1 MNKYIGHQH
10 QIYGVE
16 EMRLCGGKAD
26 GMRILQIRN
35 GNGLELT
42 VSADRCADI
51 PRLTFKGYNFGYFS
65 PCGYVAPQY
74 YDKDGVGFLKSFTA
88 GFLTTCGLTAV
99 GNPCNDNGE
108 ELPLH
113 GTIANTPCE
122 NIRHWIEDNA
132 IHVVATVRDAEIFS
146 HKLLLEREYIIYL
159 DKNEITLTDTIKNIG
174 SNECPLEILYHCNMG
189 YPLLDENAVISIPST
204 EVAPR
209 NEHSKTGID
218 RWCEVEKPQNGYEEM
233 CYYHTIKGDATVSIF
248 NKKINKGLVMNY
260 DANNLKQFVQW
271 KMMGEYDY
279 VMGLEP
285 ANCLPDGRNVMREK
299 GMLETLKAGEE
310 RVFKL
315 NFKFVEEI

>member
-1 MNKYIGHQH
+1 MNKYIGHEH

-35 GNGLELT
+35 GNGLEFS

-51 PRLTFKGYNFGYFS
+51 PRLIFKGDNFGYFS
-65 PCGYVAPQY
+65 SCGYVAPQY
-74 YDKDGVGFLKSFTA
+74 YDKEGTGFLKSFTA
-88 GFLTTCGLTAV
+88 GFLTTCGITAV

-132 IHVVATVRDAEIFS
+132 IHVVATVRDAAIFA
-146 HKLLLEREYIIYL
+146 HKLLLEREYIIPL
-159 DKNEITLTDTIKNIG
+159 DKNEIQLIDTVKNIG
-174 SNECPLEILYHCNMG
+174 SDECPVEILYHCNMG

-204 EVAPR
+204 EVLPR
-209 NEHSKTGID
+209 NEHAKTAID
-218 RWCEVEKPQNGYEEM
+218 KCLEVEKPQNGYEEM
-233 CYYHTIKGDATVSIF
+233 CYYHKITGDAEVSIF

-260 DANNLKQFVQW
+260 DAGNLKYFVQW

-299 GMLETLKAGEE
+299 GMLETIKAGEK
-310 RVFKL
+310 RIFKL
-315 NFKFVEEI
+315 NFRFVEEI